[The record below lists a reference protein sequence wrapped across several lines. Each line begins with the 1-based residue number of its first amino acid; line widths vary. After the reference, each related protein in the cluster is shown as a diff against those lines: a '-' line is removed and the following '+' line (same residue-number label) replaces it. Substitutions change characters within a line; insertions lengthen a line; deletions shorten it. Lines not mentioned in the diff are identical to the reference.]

1 MTGAGGTD
9 SKARGLSRGNAATAT
24 FPGSGRTKAVSG
36 SRFATSPRRRSIR
49 GGTRSGS
56 VGTIASA
63 YHTLGMEL
71 GGEARRAMRE
81 YMVQKRL
88 RPGAR
93 HLHGAEGF
101 GLDPHAIRD
110 RFSSYCRRFDL

>member
-1 MTGAGGTD
+1 
-9 SKARGLSRGNAATAT
+9 
-24 FPGSGRTKAVSG
+24 
-36 SRFATSPRRRSIR
+36 
-49 GGTRSGS
+49 
-56 VGTIASA
+56 
-63 YHTLGMEL
+63 MEL